1 MAAADGVR
9 PADIQRHV
17 ARILGEES
25 RLLGSLEQLLR
36 SEAEILRG
44 DDPDAIERIGS
55 SCHQCIDALT
65 GLEAERAEACRLL
78 ACGSGREGFEK
89 LLDWC
94 DPASSL
100 RARWL
105 ANLDVARRCKDL
117 NDRNGAIV
125 TARLNRVQ
133 QLLAQLRGASP
144 PSTYG
149 PRTAAGAAVLG
160 YRDLG
165 CA

>member
-1 MAAADGVR
+1 VTAADGVR
-9 PADIQRHV
+9 PVDVQRHID
-17 ARILGEES
+17 RILGEEA
-25 RLLGSLEQLLR
+25 RLLASLEQLLR
-36 SEAEILRG
+36 SEAEILRS
-44 DDPDAIERIGS
+44 DDADAIERIGS
-55 SCHQCIDALT
+55 SRHQCIDALT

-78 ACGSGREGFEK
+78 ACGSGRQGFEQ

-94 DPASSL
+94 DPARSL

-105 ANLDVARRCKDL
+105 ANLDIARRCKDL
-117 NDRNGAIV
+117 NDRNGAVV
-125 TARLNRVQ
+125 TARLHRVQ
-133 QLLAQLRGASP
+133 QLLAQLRGAGP

-149 PRTAAGAAVLG
+149 PKAAAGAAVLG